1 MMHSDLERFDLDS
14 GRSRTSD
21 SIESHPTLR
30 QTSRFRVA
38 DDEEDA
44 TTGGLRYAAGI
55 WRNVA
60 AKRRQLRKP

>member
-1 MMHSDLERFDLDS
+1 MIHSNFEPVDLDS

-21 SIESHPTLR
+21 SVESRPTLR
-30 QTSRFRVA
+30 QTSRFRA

>member
-1 MMHSDLERFDLDS
+1 MIHPDFEPLDFDS

-21 SIESHPTLR
+21 SGESRPTLR